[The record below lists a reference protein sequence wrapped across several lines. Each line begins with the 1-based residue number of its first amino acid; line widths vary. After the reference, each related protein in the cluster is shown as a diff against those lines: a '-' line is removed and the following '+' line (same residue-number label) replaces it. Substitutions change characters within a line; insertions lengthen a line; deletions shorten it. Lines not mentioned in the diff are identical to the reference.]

1 MGGKELTG
9 KVVAITGA
17 SSGIGEATALACA
30 RAGATVSLAA
40 RRGDRLEAV
49 VKRIEDEGGRALA
62 IVTDVSNEQQASE
75 FITRTNDEL
84 GQLDVL
90 VNNAGVMLLG
100 PVEDAPLDEWRRMID
115 ANVMGVLY
123 CTHAALPIMRAQG
136 SGHFVN
142 ISSTAGRN
150 ARAGAAVYNLTKFGV
165 VAFSEALRQE
175 IVPDGIRVTVIEPGA
190 VGTELVTHMRRE
202 VIKDMMTKFA
212 GVMPMQADEIADA
225 IVYAITR
232 PAGVSINEMLIRPT
246 SQTY

>member
-1 MGGKELTG
+1 MSDLALKG

-17 SSGIGEATALACA
+17 SSGIGEATAMACI

-40 RRGDRLEAV
+40 RRGDRLEALV
-49 VKRIEDEGGRALA
+49 QRIEAEGGRALA
-62 IVTDVSNEQQASE
+62 IITDVSDEQQAQN
-75 FITRTNDEL
+75 FITRTNSEL

-100 PVEDAPLDEWRRMID
+100 PVEDAPLDEWRQMVD

-136 SGHFVN
+136 SGHFVT

-175 IVPDGIRVTVIEPGA
+175 IVKDGIRVTVIEPGA
-190 VGTELVTHMRRE
+190 VATELVSHIRKE
-202 VIKDMMTKFA
+202 VVKDMMVKFA
-212 GVMPMQADEIADA
+212 GVVPLQSEEIADA

-232 PAGVSINEMLIRPT
+232 PHGMSINEMLIRPT